1 MDNSELQSVISAN
14 QAIAADIVS
23 KSNEYAA
30 RVTAVDVTLPDAGAQ
45 VAAIVSERDTWKATA
60 NASLQA
66 GAASAR
72 AITASFPV
80 GEEQDAARALNVA
93 AIKEI
98 NVSITDAAAAFAT
111 AKDSKNADITAAK
124 PESSVKTPSSTN
136 PDTTAAEAADKQASG
151 TVVGDSTPGTD
162 VGLATAAR
170 NSRLAH
176 KGGMP
181 TVPKAAS
188 VTIKNSKGQSAIAD
202 LRVQIRVPDQYLVP
216 STNGLEGEL
225 EKLKA
230 IIFPYTP
237 AISFEH
243 KADYSAQTPTHSN
256 FTQYFYKSSSVSDIS
271 ISGKFTVQNEKD
283 AGVYL
288 ATVHLLRAL
297 TKMLS
302 GGSSGDPMSGSPPPV
317 CRLDAYGVYM
327 LDNVPVV
334 IRSFKMELPDG
345 VDYFTIGKNPKTST
359 TMGTIYGQASVPTV
373 STLSIT
379 CSPIYSR
386 DEMQKFSV
394 NKWLAPQSN
403 RRLGIL

>member
-1 MDNSELQSVISAN
+1 MPLSYIEYQQAQNSLNTYRSSQ
-14 QAIAADIVS
+14 
-23 KSNEYAA
+23 
-30 RVTAVDVTLPDAGAQ
+30 
-45 VAAIVSERDTWKATA
+45 
-60 NASLQA
+60 ASLQISIIQA
-66 GAASAR
+66 QNKR
-72 AITASFPV
+72 
-80 GEEQDAARALNVA
+80 DAAVA
-93 AIKEI
+93 AGD
-98 NVSITDAAAAFAT
+98 TAAAAKAQST
-111 AKDSKNADITAAK
+111 IDTRTQQLANTTEDITKTEKEIAEFNNTPTVKSELEVEKEKKA
-124 PESSVKTPSSTN
+124 ENSVI
-136 PDTTAAEAADKQASG
+136 
-151 TVVGDSTPGTD
+151 VGDTSPAAASQSSAETD
-162 VGLATAAR
+162 RLVGKVP
-170 NSRLAH
+170 
-176 KGGMP
+176 KGGIP
-181 TVPKAAS
+181 TEPKAAS
-188 VTIKNSKGQSAIAD
+188 VIINTIKGQSPKTD
-202 LRVQIRVPDQYLVP
+202 LRVQIRVPDQYLVA
-216 STNGLEGEL
+216 STRGLSNEL
-225 EKLKA
+225 GNLKA

-237 AISFEH
+237 SISMEH

-288 ATVHLLRAL
+288 ATVHMLRAL

-317 CRLDAYGVYM
+317 CRLDAYGAYM

-345 VDYFTIGKNPKTST
+345 VDYFTIGKNPTT
-359 TMGTIYGQASVPTV
+359 MATMGTIYGQASVPTV

>member
-1 MDNSELQSVISAN
+1 MATPEE
-14 QAIAADIVS
+14 IAAATEGLTPAQINKLGGADPTDPFIR
-23 KSNEYAA
+23 A
-30 RVTAVDVTLPDAGAQ
+30 RLGFPPLPSQITVPSQ
-45 VAAIVSERDTWKATA
+45 VEV
-60 NASLQA
+60 
-66 GAASAR
+66 
-72 AITASFPV
+72 V
-80 GEEQDAARALNVA
+80 
-93 AIKEI
+93 
-98 NVSITDAAAAFAT
+98 
-111 AKDSKNADITAAK
+111 
-124 PESSVKTPSSTN
+124 
-136 PDTTAAEAADKQASG
+136 AADKQAGG
-151 TVVGDSTPGTD
+151 TVVGDTTPAAAGQNSAETD
-162 VGLATAAR
+162 
-170 NSRLAH
+170 RLAGKVP
-176 KGGMP
+176 KGGEP

-188 VTIKNSKGQSAIAD
+188 VIINTSKGQGPKAD
-202 LRVQIRVPDQYLVP
+202 LRVQIRVPDQYLVA
-216 STNGLEGEL
+216 STRGLSNEIGN
-225 EKLKA
+225 LKA

-237 AISFEH
+237 AISMEH

-288 ATVHLLRAL
+288 ATVHMLRAL

-317 CRLDAYGVYM
+317 CRLDAYGAYM

-345 VDYFTIGKNPKTST
+345 VDYFTIGKNPTT
-359 TMGTIYGQASVPTV
+359 LATMGTIYGQASVPTV

>member
-1 MDNSELQSVISAN
+1 MATPEE
-14 QAIAADIVS
+14 IAAATEGLTPAQINTLGGADPTDPFIR
-23 KSNEYAA
+23 A
-30 RVTAVDVTLPDAGAQ
+30 RLGFPPLPSQITVPSQVDV
-45 VAAIVSERDTWKATA
+45 I
-60 NASLQA
+60 
-66 GAASAR
+66 
-72 AITASFPV
+72 
-80 GEEQDAARALNVA
+80 
-93 AIKEI
+93 
-98 NVSITDAAAAFAT
+98 
-111 AKDSKNADITAAK
+111 
-124 PESSVKTPSSTN
+124 
-136 PDTTAAEAADKQASG
+136 AADKQASG
-151 TVVGDSTPGTD
+151 TVAGDSTP
-162 VGLATAAR
+162 ATATQ
-170 NSRLAH
+170 NSAETGRLEGKIP

-181 TVPKAAS
+181 TTPRAAS
-188 VTIKNSKGQSAIAD
+188 VIITNSKGQGPKAD
-202 LRVQIRVPDQYLVP
+202 LRVQIRVPDQYLVA
-216 STNGLEGEL
+216 STRGLTNEL
-225 EKLKA
+225 GNLKA

-237 AISFEH
+237 SISMEH

-288 ATVHLLRAL
+288 ATVHMLRAL

-317 CRLDAYGVYM
+317 CRLDAYGTYM

-345 VDYFTIGKNPKTST
+345 VDYFTIGKNPATLA

-373 STLSIT
+373 STISIT

-403 RRLGIL
+403 RGLGIL